1 VTTPS
6 RDPHRHDPLV
16 IAVEGLCYT
25 GKTTL
30 ARSLARLT
38 GTVLIGE
45 YADIAAP
52 PPFPPRSLDDVATAL
67 EYFLLLERH
76 RAHAARSAGVPI
88 VVLDRSP
95 LTLIAHECGM
105 AAVGVPSNPSG
116 AAEIYSAAA
125 EAGDILTPDGY
136 LYLAVPDDVTA
147 ARQERRG
154 AVAAHLM
161 DPQVRA
167 GIDHACRTWLDGLPP
182 QRYLHLDG
190 TLAPPTLAATT
201 QRWLPGLAASPP
213 VPPWRTPTQ
222 HPARTS
228 RRDRTHSVVAGPGS
242 MAASAAGPNGKCP

>member
-1 VTTPS
+1 MTAPS

-16 IAVEGLCYT
+16 IAVEGLCYA

-38 GTVLIGE
+38 GAVLIGE

-52 PPFPPRSLDDVATAL
+52 PPFPPRSLDDVATTL

-76 RAHAARSAGVPI
+76 RAHAARSAGVPTL
-88 VVLDRSP
+88 VLDRSP

-105 AAVGVPSNPSG
+105 AALGVPSNPSG

-136 LYLAVPDDVTA
+136 LYMAVPDDVTA
-147 ARQERRG
+147 ARQEQRG

-161 DPQVRA
+161 NPQARA
-167 GIDHACRTWLDGLPP
+167 RIDHACRTWLASLPP

-190 TLAPPTLAATT
+190 TLAPFTLAATA
-201 QRWLPGLAASPP
+201 QRWLRGLAASPP
-213 VPPWRTPTQ
+213 VPPWRTL
-222 HPARTS
+222 
-228 RRDRTHSVVAGPGS
+228 
-242 MAASAAGPNGKCP
+242 AAAAGRPSDTPGCAGGTRQRLIGHVSSCGRDL

>member
-1 VTTPS
+1 MTAPS

-16 IAVEGLCYT
+16 IAVEGLCYA

-30 ARSLARLT
+30 ARSLARMS
-38 GTVLIGE
+38 GAVLIGE

-52 PPFPPRSLDDVATAL
+52 PPFPPRSLDDVAATL

-76 RAHAARSAGVPI
+76 RAQAARSADVPI

-105 AAVGVPSNPSG
+105 AALGVPSDPSG
-116 AAEIYSAAA
+116 AAEIYSTAA

-147 ARQERRG
+147 DRQERRG
-154 AVAAHLM
+154 AVASHLM
-161 DPQVRA
+161 NQQVRA
-167 GIDHACRTWLDGLPP
+167 GIDHAFRTWLEGLPL

-190 TLAPPTLAATT
+190 TLAPPKLAATA
-201 QRWLPGLAASPP
+201 QRWLRGVAASPP
-213 VPPWRTPTQ
+213 VPSWRTLTPAPRV
-222 HPARTS
+222 HLPAR
-228 RRDRTHSVVAGPGS
+228 
-242 MAASAAGPNGKCP
+242 

>member
-1 VTTPS
+1 VTA
-6 RDPHRHDPLV
+6 RYRAPHRHDPLV
-16 IAVEGLCYT
+16 IAVEGLCYA

-38 GTVLIGE
+38 GAVLIGE

-52 PPFPPRSLDDVATAL
+52 PPFPPRSLDDVAAAL

-116 AAEIYSAAA
+116 AAEIYGAAA

-136 LYLAVPDDVTA
+136 LYLAVPDDITA

-167 GIDHACRTWLDGLPP
+167 GIDHACRTWLTGLAP

-190 TLAPPTLAATT
+190 TLAPLTLAATA
-201 QRWLPGLAASPP
+201 QRWLQGLAASPP
-213 VPPWRTPTQ
+213 VPSCRNLTPAPA
-222 HPARTS
+222 HLPAR
-228 RRDRTHSVVAGPGS
+228 
-242 MAASAAGPNGKCP
+242 